1 MIEKIVINYL
11 GGKLS
16 SPVYAGE
23 PSRKEGSY
31 ITVEKTGTQRY
42 LYAERSTLSVVSWA
56 DSILEAAKLNEEAKE
71 QMLLLPENEE
81 TVAECELSS
90 DAFFSDTML
99 KKYGYQAF
107 YEIDHIWKEVKD
119 GLSQD

>member
-1 MIEKIVINYL
+1 MIEKIAVKYL
-11 GGKLS
+11 NSKLS
-16 SPVYAGE
+16 SPAYAGE
-23 PSRKEGSY
+23 PDRKEGNY
-31 ITVEKTGTQRY
+31 VTIEKTGTQRY

-56 DSILEAAKLNEEAKE
+56 DSILEAAKLNEEVKE
-71 QMLLLPENEE
+71 QMLLLPESEE

-90 DAFFSDTML
+90 DAFFSDTVL

-107 YEIDHIWKEVKD
+107 YEIDHIWKEVED